1 VSAAPAGGQARE
13 GEGRKRPSHPPSVPT
28 VDLRVML
35 EPQQGA
41 TYDQQLAIAQA
52 AEVEGFD
59 GFFRSD
65 HLTRFDDEDPG
76 PGPTESWITLAGIAR
91 ETSRVRLGTLV
102 TSMTFRLPALLAITV
117 AEVDAMSDGRVDLGL
132 GTGWFDPEHHAH
144 GVPFPPLGRRFEMLE
159 EQLQIILGMWT
170 TPVGERFSFEGRHY
184 KLVDSPALPKPVQ
197 KPHPPIIIGGAGTKR
212 TPRLA
217 ARYADEFNVPFHSV
231 PDFTKAID
239 RVKEACQGAGRD
251 PASIV
256 YSAAINVDI
265 RANKPA
271 EVVEQL
277 RAYKDAG
284 AQRIYLQLLDVA
296 DVDQVH
302 VIGTEVK
309 PHL

>member
-1 VSAAPAGGQARE
+1 M
-13 GEGRKRPSHPPSVPT
+13 
-28 VDLRVML
+28 DLRVML

-52 AEVEGFD
+52 AEAEGFD

-65 HLTRFDDEDPG
+65 HLTRFDQEDPG

-91 ETSRVRLGTLV
+91 ETSRIRLGTLV
-102 TSMTFRLPALLAITV
+102 TSMTFRLPAMLAITV
-117 AEVDAMSDGRVDLGL
+117 AQVDAMSGGRVELGL

-144 GVPFPPLGRRFEMLE
+144 GVPFPPLGQRFDMLE

-170 TPVGERFSFEGRHY
+170 TPLGERFNFEGKHY
-184 KLVDSPALPKPVQ
+184 QLVDSPALPKPVQ
-197 KPHPPIIIGGAGTKR
+197 KPHPPIIIGGAGSKR

-231 PDFTKAID
+231 PDFTKAVD
-239 RVKEACQGAGRD
+239 RVKKACADAGRD

-256 YSAAINVDI
+256 YTAAVNVDV
-265 RANKPA
+265 RANKP
-271 EVVEQL
+271 EKVVKDLQE
-277 RAYKDAG
+277 YKEAG
-284 AQRIYLQLLDVA
+284 AQRIYMQLLDVA
-296 DVDQVH
+296 DVDQIH
-302 VIGTEVK
+302 VLGNEVK

>member
-1 VSAAPAGGQARE
+1 
-13 GEGRKRPSHPPSVPT
+13 HPPSVHD

-52 AEVEGFD
+52 AEAEGFD

-65 HLTRFDDEDPG
+65 HLTRFDDKDPG

-102 TSMTFRLPALLAITV
+102 TSMTFLLPALLAINV
-117 AEVDAMSDGRVDLGL
+117 ALVDAMCGGRVELGL

-144 GVPFPPLGRRFEMLE
+144 GVPFPPLGQRFEMLE
-159 EQLQIILGMWT
+159 EQLQIILGMWA
-170 TPVGERFSFEGRHY
+170 TPVGEHFNFEGRHY
-184 KLVDSPALPKPVQ
+184 KLVESPALPKPVQ
-197 KPHPPIIIGGAGTKR
+197 KPHPPIIIGGAGSKR

-231 PDFTKAID
+231 ADFTKATD
-239 RVKEACQGAGRD
+239 RVKQACQDAGRD

-256 YSAAINVDI
+256 YSAAVNVDV

-271 EVVEQL
+271 KVIEQL
-277 RAYKDAG
+277 REYKDAG
-284 AQRIYLQLLDVA
+284 AQRLYMQLLDVA
-296 DVDQVH
+296 DVDQIH
-302 VIGTEVK
+302 VLGTEVK